1 MYSAFL
7 ECFAGIA
14 GDMFVAA
21 ALDAGVPFAV
31 IEQAVDA
38 LQLGVT
44 LHRETVDRSG
54 ISSTRFLVLVAG
66 QPAEAA
72 EHGHVHSHEHEHSHE
87 HTHEHSHEH
96 KHEHTHEHSHE
107 HAHGHT
113 HEPAHSHTH
122 EHSHEHGRSLAQI
135 RKRIAASP
143 IDPAIQRRAT
153 HIFELLGAAEAK
165 IHNVPV
171 DSIHF
176 HEVGSVDAIVDIV
189 AASAAIE
196 FLERKGPLQW
206 YVSAINVGAGMVEC
220 AHGTFPVPA
229 PATAELLRGLPTY
242 SAHLQKELATP
253 TGAAILQSLSPQTA
267 TPSPTVVRSIGY
279 GAGSRNP
286 RGFPNVLRLSL
297 GETVQ
302 QTAGDGEEVM
312 VLQTA
317 LDDLNPQIT
326 AHAAQ
331 TLLAHGAL
339 DVMLTPVQMK
349 KGRPGTLLTVL
360 ARPQDAARMESLIF
374 RETSTLG
381 LRIHREM
388 RRTLDRQHATVAT
401 AYGPIRIKLGL
412 LQGEVLNAAPEFED
426 CRAAA
431 EAHNQSIKE
440 VYQAAIAAWNPANA
454 GDTQ

>member
-1 MYSAFL
+1 MHSAFL

-31 IEQAVDA
+31 MEQAVGA

-44 LHRETVDRSG
+44 LRCETVDRSG
-54 ISSTRFLVLVAG
+54 ISATRFLVMVAG

-72 EHGHVHSHEHEHSHE
+72 EHGHEHAHGHEHTHERSHEHSHE
-87 HTHEHSHEH
+87 HTHEHPHSHPSAHSH
-96 KHEHTHEHSHE
+96 KHEH
-107 HAHGHT
+107 
-113 HEPAHSHTH
+113 P
-122 EHSHEHGRSLAQI
+122 HEHGRSLAQI
-135 RKRIAASP
+135 RKLIAAAP
-143 IDPAIQRRAT
+143 IDPTIQRRAT

-196 FLERKGPLQW
+196 FLERNGPLQW

-267 TPSPTVVRSIGY
+267 TPSPAVVRSIGY

-302 QTAGDGEEVM
+302 QTASDGEEVM
-312 VLQTA
+312 VLETA

-331 TLLAHGAL
+331 ALLAHGAL

-360 ARPQDAARMESLIF
+360 ARPEDAARMESLIF

-412 LQGEVLNAAPEFED
+412 LRGQVLNAAPEFED

-431 EAHNQSIKE
+431 DAQNRPVKE
-440 VYQAAIAAWNPANA
+440 VYQAAIAAWNEMQANA
-454 GDTQ
+454 GDVQ